1 MATTIKEP
9 RYVVTA
15 VNNLTGVRETI
26 SKPHSRW
33 KTEVLLTKAMRDTR
47 RHHLNSSDMAKV
59 VVKNNGLIS
68 IEEMTI
74 TEFLALSAAIANGS
88 DAELRKIEPILKAM
102 IKVARFVS
110 NEMVQANYSINK
122 LISKNNKSIN

>member
-1 MATTIKEP
+1 
-9 RYVVTA
+9 
-15 VNNLTGVRETI
+15 
-26 SKPHSRW
+26 
-33 KTEVLLTKAMRDTR
+33 
-47 RHHLNSSDMAKV
+47 MAKV
-59 VVKNNGLIS
+59 IVKNNGLIS

-74 TEFLALSAAIANGS
+74 TEFLALSSATANGS

-122 LISKNNKSIN
+122 KTKKNNKSIN

>member
-1 MATTIKEP
+1 
-9 RYVVTA
+9 
-15 VNNLTGVRETI
+15 
-26 SKPHSRW
+26 
-33 KTEVLLTKAMRDTR
+33 
-47 RHHLNSSDMAKV
+47 MAKV

>member
-1 MATTIKEP
+1 M
-9 RYVVTA
+9 
-15 VNNLTGVRETI
+15 
-26 SKPHSRW
+26 
-33 KTEVLLTKAMRDTR
+33 
-47 RHHLNSSDMAKV
+47 NSSDMAKV
-59 VVKNNGLIS
+59 IVKNNGLIS

-74 TEFLALSAAIANGS
+74 TEFLALSSAIANGS